1 VPIDVMA
8 LSVVLCAERLS
19 LAITIIPYRRAGMVP
34 GWAQLLK
41 QHRKEGHFGL
51 TLSFLVGA
59 MRNPPG
65 TLLNED
71 SNIRELRSVLESM
84 RDQSVGTV
92 RILKCL
98 WLQQAVAAL
107 EYQVAADEVAIQNSC
122 NEAPGLF
129 VAERYLLGGGP
140 DVDTVCRN
148 LWSTFQQ
155 PINEGRFSYQVDDV
169 WNGE

>member
-1 VPIDVMA
+1 
-8 LSVVLCAERLS
+8 
-19 LAITIIPYRRAGMVP
+19 MVP

-71 SNIRELRSVLESM
+71 SSIQELRSVLESM
-84 RDQSVGTV
+84 RDQSVGTPV

-98 WLQQAVAAL
+98 GLQQAVAAL
-107 EYQVAADEVAIQNSC
+107 DGQIGADEVAIHNSR
-122 NEAPGLF
+122 NEAPRLF
-129 VAERYLLGGGP
+129 VAERYLVGGGT
-140 DVDTVCRN
+140 DVDTICRN
-148 LWSTFQQ
+148 LWATFQQ
-155 PINEGRFSYQVDDV
+155 PINEGRFSYLVDDETFRPFTGV
-169 WNGE
+169 DLAFVKRALQSDAS